1 MARASNSDVARVAD
15 PMSKS
20 YISIELRQLV
30 SEESQYRCGYC
41 LTAQRIIGRP
51 MVFDHLIPE
60 ANLPEILFNGRY

>member
-1 MARASNSDVARVAD
+1 
-15 PMSKS
+15 MSKS